1 MLIQHQTYLLLQPMY
16 PWVWMER
23 SISLTNGTPPYL
35 YDWDNDG
42 IGDFDD
48 PEDLTSLDAGTYSV
62 IVTDDFGC
70 SDTLMVII
78 TEDLQIFISTVI
90 TPNGDGM
97 NDTWGVT
104 GLSSDAKV
112 QVLNR
117 WGQVLYNTTGYS
129 TPWDGTNNGETL
141 PASDYYYIIDLGQ
154 GDVRTGTI
162 TLKY

>member
-1 MLIQHQTYLLLQPMY
+1 MK
-16 PWVWMER
+16 
-23 SISLTNGTPPYL
+23 NGFLNMIVAT
-35 YDWDNDG
+35 DNDYG
-42 IGDFDD
+42 IGKGN
-48 PEDLTSLDAGTYSV
+48 DLAWH
-62 IVTDDFGC
+62 C
-70 SDTLMVII
+70 P
-78 TEDLQIFISTVI
+78 EDLQIFISTVI

-129 TPWDGTNNGETL
+129 IPWDGTNNGETL

>member
-1 MLIQHQTYLLLQPMY
+1 MGMDGEIDLS
-16 PWVWMER
+16 V
-23 SISLTNGTPPYL
+23 SSGTPPYV

-42 IGDFDD
+42 TGDFDD
-48 PEDLTSLDAGTYSV
+48 PEDLSTLDAGTYNV

-70 SDTLMVII
+70 SDTLVVII

-97 NDTWGVT
+97 NDTWGVN
-104 GLSSDAKV
+104 GISADAKV

-117 WGQVLYNTTGYS
+117 WGQVLYNTTGYA